1 MTSWDLLTARDDVRR
16 IEVRTGPTAEPA
28 DGEVLLE
35 VERFALTTN
44 NITYGVLGDS
54 LGYWR
59 FFPAPAGWGRIPAWG
74 FARVVGS
81 RVPGVA
87 EGLRVY
93 GYLPMSTHVVM
104 RLAPAARRPE
114 VFVDRAAHRAD
125 LSPIYNSYLAAP
137 LDPFDNHRAV
147 LQPLVSTSFLL
158 DDELTRS
165 ASPRTVVLSSA
176 SSKTA
181 MGLAWLLRRRGVA
194 VVGLTSAD
202 KVSSLG
208 AHGLYDVLVSYDE
221 LALPGLEAPVAFVD
235 FAGDPSVVAMVHR
248 RLADALSRSVLVGA
262 THRDTSPDHSGLA
275 GPTPQWFAPERA
287 GAMAERVG
295 GAALLHQL
303 DAATRGFAAASPW
316 LRIVEHVGP
325 DALQQIYG
333 TVVTGRAL
341 PSDGHVVRP

>member
-16 IEVRTGPTAEPA
+16 TEVRTGPTVEPA
-28 DGEVLLE
+28 VGEVLLE

-44 NITYGVLGDS
+44 NITYGRLGDN

-81 RVPGVA
+81 GVPGVA

-104 RLAPAARRPE
+104 RLAPAARRPD
-114 VFVDRAAHRAD
+114 VFVDRATHRAD
-125 LSPIYNSYLAAP
+125 LSPIYNSYLVAP

-147 LQPLVSTSFLL
+147 LQPLISTSFLL
-158 DDELTRS
+158 DDEL
-165 ASPRTVVLSSA
+165 AQGAPPRTVVLSSA

-208 AHGLYDVLVSYDE
+208 TLGLYDVLASYAE
-221 LALPGLEAPVAFVD
+221 LTFPHIEGPVAFVD
-235 FAGDPSVVAMVHR
+235 FAGDPGVVAMVHR
-248 RLADALSRSVLVGA
+248 RLADELSRSVFVGA
-262 THRDTSPDHSGLA
+262 THSGTASNHGGLA
-275 GPTPQWFAPERA
+275 GPAPQWFAPERVRVQA
-287 GAMAERVG
+287 AKVG
-295 GAALLHQL
+295 GAALLHQM
-303 DAATRGFAAASPW
+303 DAATRGFAAATPW

-333 TVVTGRAL
+333 TVVAGRAL
-341 PSDGHVVRP
+341 PSDGHVIRP